1 VINTIDRIGSGVLPV
16 AGGPGDTSRLTDAG
30 PLGGS
35 SLVSTPALPATSGGK
50 SGIDFRDALAAAA
63 DERSLQFSE
72 HALKRVDQRQI
83 PLAGDQL
90 DRLQKAM
97 DTLSQRGSRQSLVM
111 LDQVAYVVHVPSHTV
126 VTAVGSDQNKERVF
140 TQIDSVVIA

>member
-1 VINTIDRIGSGVLPV
+1 MIETIDPI
-16 AGGPGDTSRLTDAG
+16 GPGPTPVNPGQVDDPSHLSGTG
-30 PLGGS
+30 PLTGLAPPTGS
-35 SLVSTPALPATSGGK
+35 APPAGRS
-50 SGIDFRDALAAAA
+50 SVDFRDALTAAA

-83 PLAGDQL
+83 PLADEQL

-126 VTAVGSDQNKERVF
+126 VTAVQPDQSKERVF

>member
-1 VINTIDRIGSGVLPV
+1 MRDPSLTPNSSPLSQPR
-16 AGGPGDTSRLTDAG
+16 AGAPPAPGEPS
-30 PLGGS
+30 
-35 SLVSTPALPATSGGK
+35 
-50 SGIDFRDALAAAA
+50 FRDALTAAA

-83 PLAGDQL
+83 PLDGGQL
-90 DRLQKAM
+90 DRLSKAM

-126 VTAVGSDQNKERVF
+126 VTAVQPDENKDRVF
-140 TQIDSVVIA
+140 TQIDSVIIG